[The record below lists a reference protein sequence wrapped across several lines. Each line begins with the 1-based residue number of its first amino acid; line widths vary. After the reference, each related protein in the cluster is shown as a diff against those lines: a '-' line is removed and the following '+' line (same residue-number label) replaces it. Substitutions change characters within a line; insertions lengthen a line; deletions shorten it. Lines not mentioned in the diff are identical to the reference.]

1 MLRSLHT
8 NSSENNVLDDV
19 FEVSALDQQRFV
31 DRVRESVHIKCHFQ
45 LLLWLQGDF
54 QRCIPHQIF
63 IAAWGDFSEG
73 SVQHDVVSIL
83 PSVRTGPV
91 ANKETRRLIGYLFR
105 RWVDQGAR
113 PFGYSFDD
121 LKFDSEIAGVDE
133 AEAFQSMRSALVHG
147 IRDERGR
154 HDCLYVF
161 LNASPE
167 ITPSSLDN
175 LRITLPFVDAA
186 LRQVAHLPC
195 QFNKKTKP
203 DAQQAELS
211 PDQAL
216 SPREVEIMDWV
227 KAGKTNYEIGIIL
240 NISTFTVKN
249 HLQRIFRKLDV
260 TNRAQA
266 SSQVKD
272 ILATPPLLDHC
283 SSCPRVSDCCQ
294 MSRAAA

>member
-19 FEVSALDQQRFV
+19 FEVSALDQQHFV
-31 DRVRESVHIKCHFQ
+31 DRVRESAHIKCHLQ
-45 LLLWLQGDF
+45 LLLWLQGNF

-73 SVQHDVVSIL
+73 SVQHDVVSAF
-83 PSVRTGPV
+83 PFVRTGPV
-91 ANKETRRLIGYLFR
+91 ANQEIRRFIGYLFR
-105 RWVDQGAR
+105 RWVDQGAG
-113 PFGYSFDD
+113 PFGYKFDD
-121 LKFDSEIAGVDE
+121 LKFDSEIAGIDE
-133 AEAFQSMRSALVHG
+133 AGAFQSMRSVLVHG

-161 LNASPE
+161 LNADPD

-175 LRITLPFVDAA
+175 LRITLPFVDSA

-195 QFNKKTKP
+195 QSKNRLK
-203 DAQQAELS
+203 AEEQQVELP
-211 PDQAL
+211 PDQTL

-227 KAGKTNYEIGIIL
+227 KMGKTNYEIGIIL

-272 ILATPPLLDHC
+272 ILATPPLPDHC
-283 SSCPRVSDCCQ
+283 DSCPRASGCGQ